1 MADMEWQGKN
11 STERASLESIWVSCL
26 ITKGRRSEGAS
37 VWQTYSC
44 ETAVILALVE
54 IDRTEDRMSSSRL
67 YARARLRR
75 GGAVPA
81 HYKEGVAKVQRPAVT
96 LTAARVTIGYSG
108 RFCSLTRTF
117 SY

>member
-1 MADMEWQGKN
+1 MEWQGEN

-67 YARARLRR
+67 YARAL
-75 GGAVPA
+75 
-81 HYKEGVAKVQRPAVT
+81 QDM
-96 LTAARVTIGYSG
+96 
-108 RFCSLTRTF
+108 TRTIE
-117 SY
+117 